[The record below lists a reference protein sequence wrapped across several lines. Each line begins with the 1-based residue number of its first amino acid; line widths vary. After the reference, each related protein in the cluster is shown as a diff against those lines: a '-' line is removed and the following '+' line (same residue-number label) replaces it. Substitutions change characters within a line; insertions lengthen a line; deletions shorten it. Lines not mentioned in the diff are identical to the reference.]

1 MFYRWHVGTVA
12 WVLHRLSGALIV
24 FYLVLHIWVMSFLQK
39 GPESFNR
46 VMHLLENPLFKLLE
60 IGLLGVVIYHS
71 LNGIRLVI
79 LDLGYGMAHQKKMF
93 WAVVVVGIAIFILGA
108 VPLYPF

>member
-1 MFYRWHVGTVA
+1 MFYRWHVGTIA
-12 WVLHRLSGALIV
+12 WILHRLSGVLII

-39 GPESFNR
+39 GPESFNQ
-46 VMHLLENPLFKLLE
+46 VMHLLESPLTKLLE

-79 LDLGYGMAHQKKMF
+79 LDLGWGMAHQKKMF
-93 WAVVVVGIAIFILGA
+93 WAVVGVGIVIFVLGA
-108 VPLYPF
+108 IPLLPF

>member
-12 WVLHRLSGALIV
+12 WILHRLSGVLIV
-24 FYLVLHIWVMSFLQK
+24 VYLVLHIWVMSFLQK

-46 VMHLLENPLFKLLE
+46 IMRLLESPLFKLLE
-60 IGLLGVVIYHS
+60 IGLLGVVIYHA

-79 LDLGYGMAHQKKMF
+79 LDLGWGMAHQKKMF
-93 WAVVVVGIAIFILGA
+93 WAVVVVGIVIFVLGA
-108 VPLYPF
+108 IPLYPF